1 MEIKTCRNHYK
12 SIVAYDGND
21 CPLCRAKEIFNSE
34 ETTSYSGAAGILSV
48 LAYIDLFVS
57 IFAAII
63 ILAAFGTSDYTGLN
77 RINPIGVG
85 IGLAVLLQGIFGW
98 AFFLVIASIAKELNM
113 IKRYL
118 ELNRRGRLR

>member
-12 SIVAYDGND
+12 SIVVYDGDD
-21 CPLCRAKEIFNSE
+21 CPLCRAEEIFNSE
-34 ETTSYSGAAGILSV
+34 ETTSYSGAAGILGV

-63 ILAAFGTSDYTGLN
+63 ILTEFGTSHYMGVS
-77 RINPIGVG
+77 RINPIGVE
-85 IGLAVLLQGIFGW
+85 IGLAVLLQGIFGCV
-98 AFFLVIASIAKELNM
+98 FFLVIASIAKELTM

-118 ELNRRGRLR
+118 ELNRHGRLR

>member
-1 MEIKTCRNHYK
+1 MAIKTCRNHYT
-12 SIVAYDGND
+12 SIVVYDGDD
-21 CPLCRAKEIFNSE
+21 CPLCRAEEIFSSE
-34 ETTSYSGAAGILSV
+34 ETTSHSGAGCILAV

-57 IFAAII
+57 ILAAII
-63 ILAAFGTSDYTGLN
+63 ILAKFGTSDYTGLS

-118 ELNRRGRLR
+118 ELNRHGRLR